1 MVGFSKLTGFAIAV
15 ACLVSPSFA
24 HPGETHDAVA
34 MKREIHARNVMAS
47 AAKRSLGACSDS
59 LEARSLLARNIVRR
73 SNVARELRQKRNIK
87 SSMLSCSH
95 CLYLIMLS
103 SCWADCLHRG

>member
-1 MVGFSKLTGFAIAV
+1 MVGFSKITGFAIAA
-15 ACLVSPSFA
+15 ACLISSSFA

-59 LEARSLLARNIVRR
+59 LAARNLHARNIARR

-87 SSMLSCSH
+87 SSTLVPIHDIFYSKSFVLS
-95 CLYLIMLS
+95 
-103 SCWADCLHRG
+103 